1 MVNEQGYYRPTYDEL
16 LAGRIAQA
24 QELFGEDIDTSNAS
38 PLGKFIRLSVQD
50 LADAYEA
57 QEIIYYSR
65 FPHTATGQNLDR
77 LMPFAGITRNPAT
90 RAEHTIKFT
99 GTANH
104 VVPVGFL
111 VGTTGDKEFFLVNE
125 VTLNDSGVGS
135 GTVQCTELGTIG
147 NVKLGSITEIVN
159 PDVDVSAIEHTGIVT
174 VAEDEESDADLRARF
189 DIAIEGSGS
198 GTASAIR
205 GAVMRINGV
214 RSCLIVENKNA
225 TADADGRPPNSF
237 EVYVYAP
244 PTLNQ
249 QIGEA
254 IFSKKPLGIQSHGT
268 TSVTVEDVSGHEQTV
283 YFSHVSEVTVSIK
296 VAVKKDTHFEL
307 NGVEQIKNALLEY
320 VNSLK
325 NGEDVIYA
333 NLYKYIFQVSG
344 VKDVTSLTLS
354 TNGTTFTAANIS
366 ISSDKVASLSA
377 NNITVEVSAYADS

>member
-1 MVNEQGYYRPTYDEL
+1 
-16 LAGRIAQA
+16 
-24 QELFGEDIDTSNAS
+24 
-38 PLGKFIRLSVQD
+38 
-50 LADAYEA
+50 
-57 QEIIYYSR
+57 
-65 FPHTATGQNLDR
+65 
-77 LMPFAGITRNPAT
+77 
-90 RAEHTIKFT
+90 
-99 GTANH
+99 
-104 VVPVGFL
+104 
-111 VGTTGDKEFFLVNE
+111 
-125 VTLNDSGVGS
+125 
-135 GTVQCTELGTIG
+135 
-147 NVKLGSITEIVN
+147 
-159 PDVDVSAIEHTGIVT
+159 
-174 VAEDEESDADLRARF
+174 
-189 DIAIEGSGS
+189 
-198 GTASAIR
+198 
-205 GAVMRINGV
+205 MRINGV

-237 EVYVYAP
+237 EVFVYAP
-244 PTLNQ
+244 STLNQ